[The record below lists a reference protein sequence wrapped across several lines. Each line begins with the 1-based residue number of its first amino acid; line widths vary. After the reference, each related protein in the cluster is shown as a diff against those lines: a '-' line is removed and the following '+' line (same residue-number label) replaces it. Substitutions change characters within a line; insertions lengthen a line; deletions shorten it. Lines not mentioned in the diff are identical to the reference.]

1 MLPLPALLVLL
12 QINERNIMWNDELK
26 LRLIKVGP
34 TAAAAAAASSKQQSG
49 TAPASCPGL
58 GSA

>member
-1 MLPLPALLVLL
+1 VPALLVSL

-34 TAAAAAAASSKQQSG
+34 AAAAAAAAAVAARSSVTWHLLCTQQ
-49 TAPASCPGL
+49 C
-58 GSA
+58 